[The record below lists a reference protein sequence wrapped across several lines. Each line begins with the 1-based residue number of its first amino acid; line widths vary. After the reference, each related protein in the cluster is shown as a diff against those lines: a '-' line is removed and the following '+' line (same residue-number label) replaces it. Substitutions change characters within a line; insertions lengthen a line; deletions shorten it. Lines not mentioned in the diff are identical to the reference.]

1 MADEEVINED
11 TSLLKITGNKERNE
25 PIRENDDKSES
36 SILNLGY
43 CKISLGIIAAYTY
56 IISSIGTNIINR
68 VLFLQYEFKFDYS
81 VLFLQQLSCAIFYII
96 LSWKSKSFRK
106 SLGELSFKDF
116 WKLKYKYLG
125 YSLFFLILNLMGY
138 IGYQIVTNIPM
149 YVNLR
154 KLVTAMT
161 FIYQYF
167 FKKKKISKINII
179 VVILLTIGAI
189 LSGID
194 DYTTDILG
202 YLVIFIINIMS
213 VMNLEISE
221 NFKKQNGISNI
232 KLLAYNSFILPPVLI
247 ICIFLSGE
255 FNLLTKYFSTKHN
268 FTYFGLFFN
277 LVLSCSVRI
286 VDSISFFI
294 SNEKIKSL
302 LTQILSDT
310 KYIIVTL
317 LSYFILKTFSFTWK
331 NGLGLSIS
339 TLAAVIITI
348 NSMYENIE
356 IANAND
362 KTGKKYDLIKNID
375 LEKNTIEFSS
385 NDNLKD
391 ENDKNIINNIINSK
405 NGDDED
411 YINKIK
417 NN

>member
-11 TSLLKITGNKERNE
+11 TSLLKITGNKEKNE
-25 PIRENDDKSES
+25 SIHENDDKSES

-68 VLFLQYEFKFDYS
+68 VLFLQYDFKFDYS

-385 NDNLKD
+385 NSKD
-391 ENDKNIINNIINSK
+391 ENDKNIINNMIISK
-405 NGDDED
+405 NEDDED

>member
-405 NGDDED
+405 NEDDED

>member
-25 PIRENDDKSES
+25 PIHENDDKSES

-68 VLFLQYEFKFDYS
+68 VLFLQYDFKFDYS

-405 NGDDED
+405 NEDDED